1 MARRPWPK
9 QINMRLFITVIL
21 TVCFS
26 AGRLEAQKP
35 KNTATSAASKTSVTT
50 NTKSLLWEVSGNGL
64 TQPSYVFGTMHLMC
78 AEDALLSDSLS
89 YGIQQAS
96 RVYFEIDMDNM
107 AEMMGLFKYI
117 RMRDGKK
124 LSDLLTAAEYE
135 RVKKYF
141 ADNKSI
147 LPLSMMERFK
157 PYFIASMISETRM
170 PCESRNGMEEV
181 IMKAVKS
188 AKKEVKGLESIEFQA
203 SVFDSIPYADQAKDL
218 LKTIDSAGR
227 EDSSTMKMLSV
238 YRAQDMDAIE
248 KLTVEEEGGVA
259 SFLDLFLYG
268 RNARWIP
275 LMEKAMKE
283 SPTLFAVG
291 AAHLPGKKGVLD
303 LLKQA
308 GYTVRPM
315 KHLPGAAQAGYTV
328 RPAQYRL

>member
-1 MARRPWPK
+1 
-9 QINMRLFITVIL
+9 MRLFITVIL
-21 TVCFS
+21 ALLFS
-26 AGRLEAQKP
+26 AARLEAQKTKT
-35 KNTATSAASKTSVTT
+35 KNTDPARSATAAPGTPVTSNV
-50 NTKSLLWEVSGNGL
+50 KSLLWEVSGNGL
-64 TQPSYVFGTMHLMC
+64 ANPSYVFGTMHLMC
-78 AEDALLSDSLS
+78 TENALLSDSLE
-89 YGIQQAS
+89 YGIAQAT

-135 RVKKYF
+135 RVKEYF
-141 ADNKSI
+141 VRNKSI
-147 LPLSMMERFK
+147 LPLSMMETFK

-170 PCESRNGMEEV
+170 PCESKNGMEEV
-181 IMKAVKS
+181 ILKAVKAS
-188 AKKEVKGLESIEFQA
+188 KKEVKGLESIGFQA
-203 SVFDSIPYADQAKDL
+203 SVFDSIPYADQAREL
-218 LKTIDSAGR
+218 LKTIDSAGV
-227 EDSSTMKMLSV
+227 EDSSTAKMLSV
-238 YRAQDMDAIE
+238 YTAQDMDGIE

-275 LMEKAMKE
+275 LIQAAMKE
-283 SPTLFAVG
+283 GPTLFAVG

-315 KHLPGAAQAGYTV
+315 KHRPGTSSKQVAAN
-328 RPAQYRL
+328 RYRSTLQSE

>member
-1 MARRPWPK
+1 
-9 QINMRLFITVIL
+9 MRLFITVIL
-21 TVCFS
+21 ALCSFSNRLAAQVAHKNVSHVKPVS
-26 AGRLEAQKP
+26 AG
-35 KNTATSAASKTSVTT
+35 V
-50 NTKSLLWEVSGNGL
+50 KSLLWEISGNGL
-64 TQPSYVFGTMHLMC
+64 PRPSYVFGTMHLMC
-78 AEDALLSDSLS
+78 AEDALLSDSLDFA
-89 YGIQQAS
+89 IQKAGN
-96 RVYFEIDMDNM
+96 VYFEIDMDNM
-107 AEMMGLFKYI
+107 GEMMGLFKFI

-124 LSDLLTAAEYE
+124 LSDFLTPAEYE

-141 ADNKSI
+141 ASSKSI

-170 PCESRNGMEEV
+170 PCESKNGMEEV
-181 IMKAVKS
+181 ILKAAKS

-218 LKTIDSAGR
+218 LKTIDSAGV
-227 EDSSTMKMLSV
+227 EDSSTARMLSV
-238 YRAQDMDAIE
+238 YRSQDMDGIE

-283 SPTLFAVG
+283 NSTLFAVG

-303 LLKQA
+303 LLRQA

-315 KHLPGAAQAGYTV
+315 KHVPGNGAQLAGK
-328 RPAQYRL
+328 